1 MKKKQYE
8 KMSIFIFLFFISILL
23 FVILLGTCNL
33 KKVKTYDR
41 VDGIIVKDG
50 IVSAFVEDAVLS
62 NLYKNNFCYFQDKKI
77 RIKVET
83 VNLRMFQQQHKMYHQ
98 VILSFTSKEQFVVN
112 EAVSFFF
119 FKENVS
125 FLSLF
130 FRIWKGD

>member
-8 KMSIFIFLFFISILL
+8 KTSVFKFLFFMFILL
-23 FVILLGTCNL
+23 FVALLGTCNL

-50 IVSAFVEDAVLS
+50 IVSVFVEDAVLS
-62 NLYKNNFCYFQDKKI
+62 NLYKNNFCYFKDKKV
-77 RIKVET
+77 RIKVEN
-83 VNLRMFQQQHKMYHQ
+83 VNLRMFRRQHKTYHQ
-98 VILSFTSKEQFVVN
+98 VTLSFTTKEQFAVN
-112 EAVSFFF
+112 ESVSFFF
-119 FKENVS
+119 FKEKIS